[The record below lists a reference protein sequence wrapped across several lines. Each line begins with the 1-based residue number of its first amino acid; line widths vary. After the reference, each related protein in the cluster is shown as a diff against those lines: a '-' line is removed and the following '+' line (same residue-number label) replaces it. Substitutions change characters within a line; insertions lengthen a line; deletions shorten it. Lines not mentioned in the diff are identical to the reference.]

1 MLSTEPPGAVTNGSA
16 SVIRAIGVDN
26 NTREDPQK
34 RSVGGGC
41 VQVLKD
47 SPQPHSE
54 TTFGFSTWNPA
65 AWSPDSKSS
74 VLPSM

>member
-1 MLSTEPPGAVTNGSA
+1 MLSTEPPGAVTNGLA
-16 SVIRAIGVDN
+16 SVMRVIGGDSN
-26 NTREDPQK
+26 DREDPQK
-34 RSVGGGC
+34 RSVGGDRI
-41 VQVLKD
+41 QVLKD